1 MLQLGQ
7 IRSAVTVSAGN
18 EYATTETLSGTKT
31 ELSLNEVPQAISVVI
46 RQIMDAQDVVKL
58 DDALKNVAGVMPGG
72 YYDGWD
78 YYRIRG
84 FDASFNTY
92 IDGLR
97 GGNGMMEKP
106 GDSSPWR
113 CSRGPRRRSM
123 VRASSAD

>member
-1 MLQLGQ
+1 MDLP
-7 IRSAVTVSAGN
+7 
-18 EYATTETLSGTKT
+18 LS
-31 ELSLNEVPQAISVVI
+31 EVPQAISVVN
-46 RQIMDAQDVVKL
+46 RDLMNSQNAVKL

-97 GGNGMMEKP
+97 SGNDG
-106 GDSSPWR
+106 
-113 CSRGPRRRSM
+113 
-123 VRASSAD
+123 